1 MLHVVCFG
9 NVWQGDDG
17 FGIHVFWRLREMGGW
32 PRPVKVFDAGTAG
45 LSALGYFDDCSKV
58 VLVDAVK
65 TGGRVGRVRRFRLE
79 DFDPPGPE
87 LSLHAVGVDH
97 LLMALPV
104 VFGAR
109 AMPEV
114 VVIGAEIGEIH
125 PFTDRLTPPLEA
137 AVNRAIRLIR
147 RELYAKESTTSGGK
161 REQAPPFPA

>member
-1 MLHVVCFG
+1 
-9 NVWQGDDG
+9 
-17 FGIHVFWRLREMGGW
+17 
-32 PRPVKVFDAGTAG
+32 VKVFDAGTAG

-58 VLVDAVK
+58 VIVDAVK

-114 VVIGAEIGEIH
+114 VMIGAEIDQIH

-137 AVNRAIRLIR
+137 AVGRAIRLIR
-147 RELYAKESTTSGGK
+147 RELYAKEPSASGGK
-161 REQAPPFPA
+161 RDQAPPFPAGGCIPRGRGRRTHE